1 MEIVFL
7 KAKKPLAKEIS
18 EEGIKPY
25 PLTKNFTSEHFD
37 ISTDQK
43 GLNKLYKLLTDQ
55 AADGACLHKGYL
67 KRPIKDE
74 SRAFM
79 SERAKP
85 TEMLVLDVDG
95 LHTSNPGDLQSLAE
109 KIILQLPE
117 VFHNVSYIAQ
127 ASASLGFKKNTV
139 SLHLFFL
146 LDMPVHPKTLKDF
159 IRVVNYESQFLA
171 EQITL
176 SANGQSLSYILDPSV
191 TDNSKLIYIAPPKF
205 VGVKDPYPN
214 NRFIKV
220 DRGSPT
226 LEISSTLIN
235 VNPEKVHALGLQI
248 KDNLRKKNNL
258 PKRVGK
264 VTTVNVAGEAHE
276 VLQNP
281 DKMTIQIS
289 RVYEPFVNCNVNGGD
304 SGGYYFV
311 LTNPH
316 YMYNFKGEPIW
327 EIEKAD
333 PDFYRSIFEIFA
345 DKIDTE
351 SKKKPIVLRDFF
363 TDTYYNGVYDET
375 KQQFDDS
382 YPLTPT
388 GKSSVN
394 DFLRSHGRPT
404 MDFVPDARVVFDP
417 SSDKGVDL
425 ETIPYSV
432 NLFRRTPYMLRAEEN
447 VKELSYGEAIQVAK
461 IAPNFYKLAMHA
473 LGNGKPE
480 FEHFINWLAYIY
492 QHKKK
497 TMTAW
502 IFTGI
507 PGTGKGLLIHKVLK
521 PLFGEQQTPMRALEN
536 IEEQFNLYMRTAL
549 FLVVDE
555 FRMADSGSVGRMADK
570 LKHQI
575 TEPNLTIRAMRTNQ
589 IELPSFTNFI
599 FLTNR
604 ADAVKIEDSDRRYNV
619 APRQEQKIENVH
631 PELLENLSA
640 LEPELYILA
649 GILQKFVVNER
660 MAHTALEND
669 AKKEMKE
676 VSMSILEE
684 FANAIRT
691 RNLEYF
697 ADVLDI
703 PLANTF
709 DAGGISTAQRYLKDW
724 LASAGQEQ
732 VIPLAH
738 FKVVYDVLTDSRN
751 TLSQR
756 EFSKRMSRLN
766 IKTARKRISKDR
778 AAGIPRGV
786 VLTWKIDN
794 NVLQQLIKEHF
805 DERDLNLLDNGQSNT
820 TQSSRPNSS
829 S

>member
-25 PLTKNFTSEHFD
+25 PLTKNFTSEHFN